1 MECFREAAY
10 TQEAGPGERDGS
22 DWWSRHLPLHVAAHA
37 ALSSPRS
44 NLMSQ
49 TANRTTLL
57 GQLGGAQLSG
67 SSFPFTKSYS
77 TILSFERTWGLL
89 APTPVRLPES
99 RGLTGTAVSK
109 GYCAL
114 DRQIYLSQP
123 FVTLVVLASPSWWLS
138 LLGSVSQ
145 SPRPYKALLQVSLP
159 PEAWPML
166 PQWPPEPVFPLMAL
180 LLVCSE
186 PQPLDSALSENL
198 CISCYII

>member
-1 MECFREAAY
+1 MWAALNRTLQRKALGSILNLVPLTENIVKLTSLSMECFREAAY
-10 TQEAGPGERDGS
+10 TQEAGPGERVGS
-22 DWWSRHLPLHVAAHA
+22 DWWSTHLPLRVAAHA

-44 NLMSQ
+44 NLMGQ

-123 FVTLVVLASPSWWLS
+123 FVTLVVLASPSW
-138 LLGSVSQ
+138 
-145 SPRPYKALLQVSLP
+145 
-159 PEAWPML
+159 
-166 PQWPPEPVFPLMAL
+166 
-180 LLVCSE
+180 
-186 PQPLDSALSENL
+186 
-198 CISCYII
+198 